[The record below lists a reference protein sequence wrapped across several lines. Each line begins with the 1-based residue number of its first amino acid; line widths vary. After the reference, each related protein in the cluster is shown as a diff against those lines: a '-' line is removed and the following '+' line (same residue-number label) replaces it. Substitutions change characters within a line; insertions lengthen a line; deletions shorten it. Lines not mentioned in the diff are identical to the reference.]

1 MRLLATVTAST
12 TLLLV
17 WWLWARD
24 APPDEDEN
32 DDDDDDDDE
41 PRASSSKAE
50 RHMAS
55 WEQLNQSPGLLVL
68 PTLAGEPVSAAHAEV
83 CAAVEVRLAFH
94 GARAGSRD
102 WLVKTSRYAHGEI
115 RHPHAAVKREVNAA
129 LAKATQE
136 LFPDLSA
143 RLRASP
149 NEVLLVLDAPSYG
162 TSRALAARCGAE
174 LLRSSQLVVPQAD
187 LGQYFAMVSRSADV
201 YVGVRAQRL
210 DHWLCAHAGH
220 GLRVLVAFF
229 DFESRAL
236 GRRSDRLCPMADVM
250 RYFRFGYPADTSL
263 LCLTVGLWP
272 GPLGTAE
279 SVVAAVAAEATAAGY
294 DVELIGSWSYRL
306 VALLFRVTRR
316 PRAACGGAGSGG
328 RVSSSAAA
336 IGPPPGPTETVPEAA
351 AAAPPLPPPSSSLDA
366 PVLPGGEAVDS
377 GPVVVTASGQL
388 RTVETWASLSE
399 PDREWTRRQV
409 GERNAQRLAHLHRV
423 GGRFCF
429 ASTATSRSF

>member
-1 MRLLATVTAST
+1 MSA
-12 TLLLV
+12 
-17 WWLWARD
+17 
-24 APPDEDEN
+24 
-32 DDDDDDDDE
+32 
-41 PRASSSKAE
+41 
-50 RHMAS
+50 
-55 WEQLNQSPGLLVL
+55 WEQCNQSPGLLVL
-68 PTLAGEPVSAAHAEV
+68 PPLLGAPVSAMHAEV
-83 CAAVEVRLAFH
+83 CAAVDARLACH

-102 WLVKTSRYAHGEI
+102 WLVKTSRYAHGEA

-129 LAKATQE
+129 LAKAACE
-136 LFPDLSA
+136 CFPDLPA

-149 NEVLLVLDAPSYG
+149 SEVLLVLDAPSYG

-187 LGQYFAMVSRSADV
+187 LGQYFAMISREADV

-220 GLRVLVAFF
+220 GLRSLVAFF

-250 RYFRFGYPADTSL
+250 RYFRFGYPADVSV

-279 SVVAAVAAEATAAGY
+279 SVVAAVSAEAEAAGY
-294 DVELIGSWSYRL
+294 AVKLIGKWNYRL
-306 VALLFRVTRR
+306 VALLFHVTRR
-316 PRAACGGAGSGG
+316 VRRGEGSDI
-328 RVSSSAAA
+328 SSSAAVE
-336 IGPPPGPTETVPEAA
+336 PPWPAATVPDA
-351 AAAPPLPPPSSSLDA
+351 AAAPLPPSSLDA
-366 PVLPGGEAVDS
+366 PALPSGEAVDP
-377 GPVVVTASGQL
+377 GPVVVTATGQL

-399 PDREWTRRQV
+399 LDREWTRRNV

-429 ASTATSRSF
+429 GTPT